1 MTDFEKLQIIIV
13 IAFVVLGYFLGA
25 ILSVAKSC
33 LSQLK
38 ALNEKFSKGA

>member
-1 MTDFEKLQIIIV
+1 MTDFEKLQVIIV
-13 IAFVVLGYFLGA
+13 VAFIVLGTFLGA

-38 ALNEKFSKGA
+38 ALNEKLSKS